1 MYKFRKITL
10 DNVYNMCVFLKSN
23 KIPIVMK
30 KSTTKNYLL
39 FEFAGALASAFNKL
53 FFNDN
58 KDFQRLKN
66 FIAS

>member
-1 MYKFRKITL
+1 
-10 DNVYNMCVFLKSN
+10 
-23 KIPIVMK
+23 MK
-30 KSTTKNYLL
+30 KSTTKNFSL

-58 KDFQRLKN
+58 KDFERLKN

>member
-1 MYKFRKITL
+1 
-10 DNVYNMCVFLKSN
+10 
-23 KIPIVMK
+23 MK
-30 KSTTKNYLL
+30 KSTTNHYLL
-39 FEFAGALASAFNKL
+39 FEVANAIANAFNKL

>member
-1 MYKFRKITL
+1 
-10 DNVYNMCVFLKSN
+10 
-23 KIPIVMK
+23 MK
-30 KSTTKNYLL
+30 KSTTKNHLL
-39 FEFAGALASAFNKL
+39 FELADALASAFNKL